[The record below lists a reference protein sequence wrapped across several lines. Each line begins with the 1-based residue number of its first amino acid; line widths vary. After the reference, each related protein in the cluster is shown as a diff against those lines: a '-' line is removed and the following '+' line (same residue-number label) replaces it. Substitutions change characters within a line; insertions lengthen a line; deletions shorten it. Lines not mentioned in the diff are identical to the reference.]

1 MKKFATT
8 IILIIL
14 LVSILMMSAC
24 SGGADTAEVD
34 LDFDGLGSKP
44 NAQAID
50 KATPVD
56 GSKVKLSSEETTDP
70 EVLSSIIYLIG
81 LANQNNVECDFYAA
95 AAYGTGEAKIKFG
108 KDHIVGSMDT
118 REWRVYDNGEYF
130 FDSYGLVVEGHTI
143 KEDGSTGKVSNAIL
157 SALSMVLNFTK
168 RVYSPDCETFYTSKE
183 GKTRNST
190 LTLYPSL
197 DAVKYDKPKSLVENF
212 DEYVETNYYRNDFRE
227 FSSDDLSEELDPI
240 TSGFITYDAE
250 KGVYYLECSVNC
262 EDTDVL
268 DLSIKSMKKSAG
280 TEIFAYAD
288 KRLKIEIWE
297 CGLIKNYINTNVWE
311 ATLLPTSLKLSGS
324 SDNFYEQRFTY
335 NKDDLEVINVPDDI
349 KQNMMTSTQKKKK

>member
-8 IILIIL
+8 LILIIL

-34 LDFDGLGSKP
+34 LDFDGLGSMP
-44 NAQAID
+44 NEQAIA

-56 GSKVKLSSEETTDP
+56 SSKVKLCSEETTDP
-70 EVLSSIIYLIG
+70 EVLSSIIYLIS

-95 AAYGTGEAKIKFG
+95 AAFGTGEAKIKFG

-130 FDSYGLVVEGHTI
+130 FDSYGLVVEGHTV

-168 RVYSPDCETFYTSKE
+168 RVYSPDCQTFYTSKE
-183 GKTRNST
+183 GETKSNT

-197 DAVKYDKPKSLVENF
+197 DAVKYKKPKSTVETF
-212 DEYVETNYYRNDFRE
+212 DEYIDTNFYRNDFRE
-227 FSSDDLSEELDPI
+227 FSSDDLSEDLNPI

-250 KGVYYLECSVNC
+250 KGVYYLECTVNC
-262 EDTDVL
+262 EEPAVL
-268 DLSIKSMKKSAG
+268 DLSTQSMYKSAG
-280 TEIFAYAD
+280 TEIFAYVE
-288 KRLKIEIWE
+288 KQLKIEIWE

-349 KQNMMTSTQKKKK
+349 KQAMMTSTKKK